1 MKEWLEVVVHGVPI
15 TPSVLQVQEKVEC
28 TAELSGTL
36 ATQKIYDLNL
46 VAVEQ
51 QKRDKRSNNKIV
63 QNYGEIDVYQGRA
76 DIETDDEGEAKVIN
90 IRNARL
96 AKPWRKEYKKMIQS
110 FPEEYLKVLNCIR
123 HRNHRLWERQ
133 VALVLGSHLRGNF
146 RKWYAISGLA
156 CDKRF
161 QGLAGAQRQ
170 KKK

>member
-15 TPSVLQVQEKVEC
+15 TTSVLQVQEKVEG

-36 ATQKIYDLNL
+36 ATQRIYDLNL

-90 IRNARL
+90 IRNAQL

-110 FPEEYLKVLNCIR
+110 FLEEYLKVLNCIR

-133 VALVLGSHLRGNF
+133 VDSGN
-146 RKWYAISGLA
+146 
-156 CDKRF
+156 
-161 QGLAGAQRQ
+161 
-170 KKK
+170 